1 MTPTRLLSFRSP
13 ARLAALLVALLVPA
27 AAFAQ
32 FDTATVLGTVTDP
45 NGAVVP
51 GATVTLRNTATGVT
65 ATAQSDEDGSYQFT
79 NVKIGVYQVT
89 AEAQGFSRAVAE
101 NIQVTVNARQRVD
114 LALRAGAVTDTVVIS
129 DTALLLETESSD
141 RGQVINREQIINLPL
156 NGRAYADLA
165 LLAPGVRRS
174 LLATLENGAR
184 DASFNVNGLRSSLNN
199 FIIDGVDNNAYGT
212 SNQGFSNQV
221 VQASPD
227 AVQEFKVQT
236 NNFSAEFGRAGGA
249 VINASIRSGTNQFH
263 GSAWNFLRNTALNA
277 TGFFKPVRGQ
287 KPVLI
292 QNQFGF
298 AFGGPIV
305 RDKTFFFMDYEGFR
319 RITSSLVFAT
329 VPTAAQREGRLGVP
343 VRNPFTGV
351 VYADGNIPAGEITP
365 FAKSVLAALVLPV
378 TSPNATGFVA
388 NNYENLP
395 KSKFYN
401 DKFDVKLDHN
411 FGTKLT
417 GFARISHRKVNN
429 YEAPVIPGPVFSGE
443 RNAFVR
449 VLNQQLATGLTY
461 TMSSNS
467 VIEFRLG
474 VSRTEAGKNPTGLGD
489 PNFRLPGLPTDPT
502 IAGGL
507 NSQNITGYSPNWGR
521 QSSNPQFQNPFVW
534 NPRVNYTRLLG
545 RHSLKMGYEYQRI
558 NTDIE
563 DFNPKY
569 GQDTYGGQFSRPTTV
584 TTANNI
590 YNFADFLFGAR
601 SRYELANLFI
611 AQYRQRMHFGY
622 VQDDFKVNQK
632 LTLNLGVRYEFA
644 TPQYEA
650 QNRLTNFDPATRK
663 LIFARDGS
671 LYDRAL
677 VDPDYNNWAPRLGL
691 AYNITPL
698 TVLRAGYGVS
708 YIHFNRLGGENIL
721 AFNLPQIIGV
731 TIDQLPSLPLCTGSN
746 FLGCFRPTQAGY
758 PDGLISPARAST
770 LTTRTNFTPRET
782 RTAYVQSWHLTVQ
795 RELVKGLL
803 LDVAYVGNRSLKLIA
818 LGDYNQARPVTAEE
832 LRLSQLPA
840 SDPNRRALPSLQA
853 RRPISD
859 FGFVQASFNG
869 GFANYNALQ
878 VKLERR
884 FSDGLYLLNSFTW
897 SKAIDNVAGHLETAS
912 GDNSRLNIRNLV
924 GDKGVSNYDQPFN
937 NTTSVVYDLPFGKG
951 RRFASGIPTALDYVI
966 GGWRATLINT
976 MASGIAANVNYS
988 PVAGVAIGGTATLR
1002 PNQILPSLY
1011 TPADQRDPSNYLNI
1025 HAVALPSGDQLF
1037 GNIGRN
1043 TVRGPAFFQA
1053 DLGLHKSFPVWR
1065 ETTKLE
1071 FRMEAFNLFNR
1082 TNFLAPDM
1090 NASNIRRDAAGNA
1103 IPGGSYGRITSAF
1116 PARQIQFALKLY
1128 F

>member
-1 MTPTRLLSFRSP
+1 MQRSKILGALVRLPIFVFVI
-13 ARLAALLVALLVPA
+13 LLLPVAVR
-27 AAFAQ
+27 AQ
-32 FDTATVLGTVTDP
+32 FDTATVLGTVTDA
-45 NGAVVP
+45 NGAVIP
-51 GATVTLRNTATGVT
+51 GATVTLRNVATGVT
-65 ATAQSDEDGSYQFT
+65 ATAPTDADGNYQFF
-79 NVKIGVYQVT
+79 NVKIGVYQVM
-89 AEAQGFSRAVAE
+89 AEAQGFARAVAE

-114 LALRAGAVTDTVVIS
+114 LALKAGAVTETVVIS
-129 DTALLLETESSD
+129 ESGQLLETESSD
-141 RGQVINREQIINLPL
+141 RGQVINREQIVNLPL

-263 GSAWNFLRNTALNA
+263 GSAWDFLRNTSLNA
-277 TGFFKPVRGQ
+277 VGFFKPTRGV

-292 QNQFGF
+292 QNQFG
-298 AFGGPIV
+298 AALGGPIV
-305 RDKTFFFMDYEGFR
+305 KDKTFFFVDYEGFR
-319 RITSSLVFAT
+319 RITSSLQFAT
-329 VPTAAQREGRLGVP
+329 VPTADQRAGKLGIP

-351 VYADGNIPAGEITP
+351 VYADGNIPASEITP

-378 TSPNATGFVA
+378 TNTTATGFVS

-411 FGTKLT
+411 FSAKLT

-429 YEAPVIPGPVFSGE
+429 FEAPVIPGPIFSGE
-443 RNAFVR
+443 RNAFVH
-449 VLNQQLATGLTY
+449 VLNQQLAVGLTY
-461 TMSSNS
+461 TISTSS
-467 VIEFRLG
+467 VLEFRLG
-474 VSRTEAGKNPTGLGD
+474 ISRTEAGKNPTGIGD
-489 PNFRLPGLPTDPT
+489 PNFRLPGLPTDVS

-507 NSQNITGYSPNWGR
+507 NSQNISGYSPNWGR
-521 QSSNPQFQNPFVW
+521 QSSNPQHQDPFVW

-558 NTDIE
+558 NTEIE
-563 DFNPKY
+563 DFHPKY
-569 GQDTYGGQFSRPTTV
+569 GQDIYAGQFSRPATV

-601 SRYELANLFI
+601 SRYELANVFL

-644 TPQYEA
+644 TPQYEER
-650 QNRLTNFDPATRK
+650 NRLTNFDPATRK
-663 LIFARDGS
+663 LIFASSGS
-671 LYDRAL
+671 LYNRAL
-677 VDPDYNNWAPRLGL
+677 VDPDRNNWAPRLGL
-691 AYNITPL
+691 AYSLTPR
-698 TVLRAGYGVS
+698 TVIRAGYGVS

-731 TIDQLPSLPLCTGSN
+731 TIDQSPSLPLCTGNN
-746 FLGCFRPTQAGY
+746 FLNCFRPTQAGY
-758 PDGLISPARAST
+758 PDGLLSPERAST

-795 RELVKGLL
+795 RELLKDLL
-803 LDVAYVGNRSLKLIA
+803 LDVAYVGNHSLKLIA

-832 LRLSQLPA
+832 IRLSQLPA
-840 SDPNRRALPSLQA
+840 SDPNRRALPSVQA

-859 FGFVQASFNG
+859 YGFIQASFNG
-869 GFANYNALQ
+869 GFANYHALQ
-878 VKLERR
+878 IKLERR
-884 FSDGLYLLNSFTW
+884 FSGGLYLLNSFTW
-897 SKAIDNVAGHLETAS
+897 SKAIDNVAGHLETAF

-924 GDKGVSNYDQPFN
+924 ADKGRSNYDQPLN

-951 RRFASGIPTALDYVI
+951 RRFGAGVPKALDYVI
-966 GGWRATLINT
+966 GGWRATLINMMT
-976 MASGIAANVNYS
+976 SGLAANVTYS
-988 PVAGVAIGGTATLR
+988 PVSQFAIGGAATLR
-1002 PNQILPSLY
+1002 PNQVLPSLY

-1025 HAVALPSGDQLF
+1025 NAVALPSGDQLF

-1065 ETTKLE
+1065 EATKLE
-1071 FRMEAFNLFNR
+1071 FRMEAFNLFNH
-1082 TNFLAPDM
+1082 TNFQAPDA
-1090 NASNIRRDAAGNA
+1090 NASNIRRDAQGNA
-1103 IPGGSYGRITSAF
+1103 ISGGSYGRITSAF